1 MTKSKITRWTG
12 GRQTQVLLATPLIK
26 FPNISLSSSLSLSY
40 SIQVSFFLSLSL
52 ADLNKI
58 LTYLI
63 YDSMRGSGIH
73 KICRI
78 KIISEVS
85 YLESLLLQN
94 FGSPI
99 YMRDLEH
106 DLSVMQDRDQSVVHF
121 RARCRVKS
129 ISHNNKLRF
138 SIVLGKLRFIKIIN
152 LDFP

>member
-26 FPNISLSSSLSLSY
+26 FPNISLSSSLSLSLLLY
-40 SIQVSFFLSLSL
+40 TGIFLSHFLSLSL

-78 KIISEVS
+78 KIISEVR

-129 ISHNNKLRF
+129 ISNNNKLRILRS
-138 SIVLGKLRFIKIIN
+138 SIII
-152 LDFP
+152 LDFPL